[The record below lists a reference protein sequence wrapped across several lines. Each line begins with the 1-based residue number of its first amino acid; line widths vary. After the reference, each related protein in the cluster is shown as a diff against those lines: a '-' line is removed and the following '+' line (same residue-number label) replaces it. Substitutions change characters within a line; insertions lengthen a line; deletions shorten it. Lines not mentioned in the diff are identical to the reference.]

1 MNTRWIKVGA
11 ATVATYAL
19 LAQSAI
25 PLAPLKVVEIVEA
38 ASITSQS
45 VKLNASSTI
54 SVRDGQFLMQDQGK
68 VFAYTITIKNSG
80 NTTIN
85 LQDYY
90 IRLLTKSGSR
100 YISKVAEAD
109 KSKVTVAPNT
119 TVNITYYAV
128 VNTNTKLSDLS
139 FNIIKWDF
147 SSQYAASN
155 YEKVLGKLSF
165 PEGSTDKVTAFQ
177 AKSMLY
183 NGGTVRGALKQYMVT
198 SDKNNVYVTMSFLLE
213 NSGLQSVNVA
223 SLKLFAQSEG
233 LATYN
238 VDTSALANL
247 TIQPKE
253 RKIVTLSST
262 MPLAMKGKKFA
273 LIVAAPN
280 DGGSSSSIPLGVFD
294 MPKVTPAAAVEVGK
308 IKTVYLNGVTV
319 NSGVGF
325 VTTTENDDD
334 ATLNI
339 EMDYDLENIGTTYT
353 NVPNLNFSLV
363 TSSGVVY
370 PLAYTNEGTSLSLLP
385 KITKTITM
393 NGDIPASVNLNT
405 SQLVVR
411 SNVTETNSG
420 YVVASYKVKKD
431 GGVATGGSTYS
442 YDNGYV
448 VKLNTVHRLPT
459 SEKDTLMAEI
469 TITNT
474 SKAAKITP
482 NLSGYFL
489 LNGVQISEAHQV
501 STLDSELYIQPNATV
516 TKYVH
521 VKIPY
526 TTAINDVSFVLTE
539 LPATT
544 TDKAKKLYQFGS
556 QAVSTVPTQ
565 LKEQSYLINNAGRK
579 ADIKLLTTRFY
590 DNATNTYF
598 YSEFAVT
605 NKEQRYAAIAD
616 ISGYLQDVTGFTI
629 PVEFVDFTERVTPDG
644 TVLVSAWAKVSKN
657 FNRLGSSLIIGKT
670 ADTSVGETKSSVI
683 LNPVA
688 YKLTDESGSAVKT
701 DLLGITF
708 GGYSL
713 SLKNLST
720 QLSYSGEGDTDGV
733 QFDLDYDL
741 AIGDDYDFVAG
752 EHKVIIE
759 INGGSANTTYSKSFA
774 LKKSEDNALTV
785 LEEGTGTALSVVF
798 NDANILNKLNNLDT
812 YTVNVYDVFE
822 GAKMLIATKK
832 VKWFTTT

>member
-1 MNTRWIKVGA
+1 MNTRWIKIGA

-25 PLAPLKVVEIVEA
+25 PLAPLKVVEIAEA

-45 VKLNASSTI
+45 VKLNATSTI
-54 SVRDGQFLMQDQGK
+54 SVHDGQFLMQEQGK
-68 VFAYTITIKNSG
+68 VFAYTVTIKNSG

-90 IRLLTKSGSR
+90 IRLVTKSGSR
-100 YISKVAEAD
+100 YISKVTEAD
-109 KSKVTVAPNT
+109 KTKATVAPNT

-128 VNTNTKLSDLS
+128 VNINTKLSDLA

-147 SSQYAASN
+147 STSN
-155 YEKVLGKLSF
+155 YERLLGKLSF
-165 PEGSTDKVTAFQ
+165 PEGSTDKVAAFK
-177 AKSMLY
+177 AKAMLF
-183 NGGTVRGALKQYMVT
+183 NSGTVRGALKQYMVT

-223 SLKLFAQSEG
+223 NMKLFAQSEG

-238 VDTSALANL
+238 VDTTSLANL

-262 MPLAMKGKKFA
+262 LPLAMKGKKFA
-273 LIVAAPN
+273 LIVASPN
-280 DGGSSSSIPLGVFD
+280 EGGTTSSIPIGVFD
-294 MPKVTPAAAVEVGK
+294 MPKVTPAAAVEIGK
-308 IKTVYLNGVTV
+308 VKTVYLNGVTV
-319 NSGVGF
+319 NSSVGF
-325 VTTTENDDD
+325 VTTSENDDSS
-334 ATLNI
+334 LKI
-339 EMDYDLENIGTTYT
+339 EMDYDLENIGASFT

-363 TSSGVVY
+363 TASGVVY
-370 PLAYTNEGTSLSLLP
+370 PLAYSNEGTALSLLP
-385 KITKTITM
+385 KIKKTITM
-393 NGDIPASVNLNT
+393 SGDIPASVNLNT

-411 SNVTETNSG
+411 SGVTETNTG
-420 YVVASYKVKKD
+420 YVVASYKVNKD

-442 YDNGYV
+442 YDDGYQ
-448 VKLNTVHRLPT
+448 VKLNTIHRLPT

-474 SKAAKITP
+474 SKAAKKTP

-489 LNGVQISEAHQV
+489 LNGVQISEDHQV
-501 STLDSELYIQPNATV
+501 STLDSELYIEPNAMV

-526 TTAINDVSFVLTE
+526 TSQINNVSFVLTE

-544 TDKAKKLYQFGS
+544 TDKAKKLYQFGA
-556 QAVSTVPTQ
+556 QTITTIPTQ
-565 LKEQSYLINNAGRK
+565 TKDQSYTINNAGSK

-590 DNATNTYF
+590 DNTTDTYF

-605 NKEQRYAAIAD
+605 NKEQRYAAIAN

-629 PVEFVDFTERVTPDG
+629 PVEFVKFSERVTPDG
-644 TVLVSAWAKVSKN
+644 TVLISAWAKVSKN

-670 ADTSVGETKSSVI
+670 VDTSVGEVKSSVI
-683 LNPVA
+683 LKPVA

-701 DLLGITF
+701 DLLDITF
-708 GGYSL
+708 GGYKL
-713 SLKNLST
+713 TLTNLST
-720 QLSYSGEGDTDGV
+720 QLAYSGEGDSDGI

-741 AIGDDYDFVAG
+741 EIGDDYDFVAG
-752 EHKVIIE
+752 EHKIVIE
-759 INGGSANTTYSKSFA
+759 LNGGSGNTTYSKTFG
-774 LKKSEDNALTV
+774 LKKSDDNTLTV
-785 LEEGTGTALSVVF
+785 LEEGKNNQLSVVF
-798 NDANILNKLNNLDT
+798 NDANILNKINNLDT
-812 YTVNVYDVFE
+812 YTVNIYDVFE

>member
-1 MNTRWIKVGA
+1 VNTRWIKIGA

-25 PLAPLKVVEIVEA
+25 PLSPLKVVEIAEA

-54 SVRDGQFLMQDQGK
+54 TVRDGQFLMQDQGK
-68 VFAYTITIKNSG
+68 VFAYTVTIKNSG

-85 LQDYY
+85 MQDYY
-90 IRLLTKSGSR
+90 IRLVTKSGSR
-100 YISKVAEAD
+100 YISKVTEAD
-109 KSKVTVAPNT
+109 KTKLTVAPNT
-119 TVNITYYAV
+119 TVNVTYYAV
-128 VNTNTKLSDLS
+128 VNMNTKLSDLA

-147 SSQYAASN
+147 SSSN
-155 YEKVLGKLSF
+155 YEKLLGKLSF
-165 PEGSTDKVTAFQ
+165 PEGSTDKTTAFQ
-177 AKSMLY
+177 AKTMLY
-183 NGGTVRGALKQYMVT
+183 NGGTLRGALKQYMVT

-223 SLKLFAQSEG
+223 NMKLFAQSEG

-238 VDTSALANL
+238 VDTTALTNL

-253 RKIVTLSST
+253 RKIITLSST

-273 LIVAAPN
+273 LIVASPN
-280 DGGSSSSIPLGVFD
+280 EGGTSSSIPVGVFD

-308 IKTVYLNGVTV
+308 VKTVYLNGVTV

-325 VTTTENDDD
+325 VTTSENDDSS
-334 ATLNI
+334 LKI
-339 EMDYDLENIGTTYT
+339 EMDYDLENIGTTFT

-363 TSSGVVY
+363 TASGVVY
-370 PLAYTNEGTSLSLLP
+370 PLASNNAEGTAVSLLP
-385 KITKTITM
+385 KIKKTITM
-393 NGDIPASVNLNT
+393 SGDIPASVNLNT

-411 SNVTETNSG
+411 SGVTETNSG

-431 GGVATGGSTYS
+431 GGVATGGNTYS
-442 YDNGYV
+442 YDDGYL
-448 VKLNTVHRLPT
+448 VKFNSVHRLPT
-459 SEKDTLMAEI
+459 SEKDSLIAEI

-474 SKAAKITP
+474 SKAAKKTP
-482 NLSGYFL
+482 NLSGYFM

-501 STLDSELYIQPNATV
+501 TSLDSELYIEPNATV

-521 VKIPY
+521 VNIPY
-526 TTAINDVSFVLTE
+526 TAQVSNVSLVLTE
-539 LPATT
+539 LPAIS
-544 TDKAKKLYQFGS
+544 TDKEKKLYQFGA
-556 QAVSTVPTQ
+556 QAIGTVPTQ
-565 LKEQSYLINNAGRK
+565 TKDQSYLINNAGRK

-590 DNATNTYF
+590 DNVTESYF
-598 YSEFAVT
+598 YSEFVVT
-605 NKEQRYAAIAD
+605 NNEQRYAAIAD
-616 ISGYLQDVTGFTI
+616 IGGYLQDVTGFTI
-629 PVEFVDFTERVTPDG
+629 PVQFIKFTERVTPEG
-644 TVLVSAWAKVSKN
+644 KVLVSAWAKVSKN

-670 ADTSVGETKSSVI
+670 AETAVGEVKSTVMM
-683 LNPVA
+683 NPVA

-708 GGYSL
+708 SGYNL

-720 QLSYSGEGDTDGV
+720 QLAFSGEGNTDGI

-741 AIGDDYDFVAG
+741 AVGNDYDYVAG
-752 EHKVIIE
+752 DHKIVIE
-759 INGGSANTTYSKSFA
+759 LNGGSSNTTYSKTFA
-774 LKKSEDNALTV
+774 LKKSDDNALTV
-785 LEEGTGTALSVVF
+785 LEEGTLNPLSVVF
-798 NDANILNKLNNLDT
+798 NDANILNKLNNLNDT